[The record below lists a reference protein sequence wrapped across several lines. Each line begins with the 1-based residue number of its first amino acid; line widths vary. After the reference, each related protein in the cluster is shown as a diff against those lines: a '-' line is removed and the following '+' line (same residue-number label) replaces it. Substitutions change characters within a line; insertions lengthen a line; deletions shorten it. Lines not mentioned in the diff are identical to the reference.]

1 MMGDE
6 EFMRDLYDL
15 LHLFGDKWVSPIVVT
30 LAEGPMRRVEILSMI
45 RSYSVGQGWSG
56 RSIVLHDSIL
66 ARVLKKMTAAGLL
79 IRDEKPGVFA
89 EGLLFVDTSGCRVV
103 DGAGP
108 VGDVGSHPPGDLERA
123 QEYSRRHS
131 GRKAKPIGIPAL
143 VDTSVD
149 ADDDS
154 RAESETAAIGYPDA
168 S

>member
-1 MMGDE
+1 
-6 EFMRDLYDL
+6 
-15 LHLFGDKWVSPIVVT
+15 
-30 LAEGPMRRVEILSMI
+30 MRRVEILSMI

-56 RSIVLHDSIL
+56 RSVVLHDSIS

-79 IRDEKPGVFA
+79 IRGEKPGVSA

-103 DGAGP
+103 DGTGP
-108 VGDVGSHPPGDLERA
+108 VGDVDSHPPGDHRA
-123 QEYSRRHS
+123 GPEYSWRHS
-131 GRKAKPIGIPAL
+131 GRKATPIGIPAL
-143 VDTSVD
+143 VGTSVD